1 MMTRRPRGLIRRR
14 GRSRSRFLLRECFV
28 VESRQWWWCRPFCR
42 VSVCVVY
49 RFGAKQIFVTAPENV
64 YRGAT
69 EGVKICTETQRTRRG

>member
-1 MMTRRPRGLIRRR
+1 LMLSTSLYENERGAT
-14 GRSRSRFLLRECFV
+14 C
-28 VESRQWWWCRPFCR
+28 
-42 VSVCVVY
+42 Y

>member
-1 MMTRRPRGLIRRR
+1 MQESIIKTALHRATSNPRLATCEQ
-14 GRSRSRFLLRECFV
+14 F
-28 VESRQWWWCRPFCR
+28 
-42 VSVCVVY
+42 Y